1 MTSLMTIVT
10 MTSATYVVLLRGS
23 LAWHGV
29 HIATS
34 GYRSPLIA
42 SLISH
47 RSPPMASLIRYG
59 ELLHESLARHGAFVA
74 PRPRVKPEGVKPEG
88 VKPEG
93 VKPEGV
99 QPEGVKPEGAV
110 VVRTAVSA
118 AGGTLELLQV
128 RLPLM
133 ASHRLS
139 SPLIASDDL

>member
-1 MTSLMTIVT
+1 
-10 MTSATYVVLLRGS
+10 
-23 LAWHGV
+23 
-29 HIATS
+29 
-34 GYRSPLIA
+34 
-42 SLISH
+42 
-47 RSPPMASLIRYG
+47 MASLIRYG
-59 ELLHESLARHGAFVA
+59 ELLLESLARHGAFVA

-93 VKPEGV
+93 VK
-99 QPEGVKPEGAV
+99 PEGVKPEGAV

>member
-1 MTSLMTIVT
+1 
-10 MTSATYVVLLRGS
+10 
-23 LAWHGV
+23 
-29 HIATS
+29 
-34 GYRSPLIA
+34 
-42 SLISH
+42 
-47 RSPPMASLIRYG
+47 MASLIRYG
-59 ELLHESLARHGAFVA
+59 ELLLESLARHGAFVA

-99 QPEGVKPEGAV
+99 KPEGVKPEGVKPEGAV

>member
-1 MTSLMTIVT
+1 MTSDDLPDDYRDDDVG
-10 MTSATYVVLLRGS
+10 YV
-23 LAWHGV
+23 
-29 HIATS
+29 
-34 GYRSPLIA
+34 RSPAARVAGLARRPNSHEWLPSPPTA

-47 RSPPMASLIRYG
+47 RSPPIASLIRYG
-59 ELLHESLARHGAFVA
+59 ELLLESLARHGAFVA

-93 VKPEGV
+93 
-99 QPEGVKPEGAV
+99 AV

-128 RLPLM
+128 RWPLM

>member
-1 MTSLMTIVT
+1 
-10 MTSATYVVLLRGS
+10 
-23 LAWHGV
+23 
-29 HIATS
+29 
-34 GYRSPLIA
+34 
-42 SLISH
+42 
-47 RSPPMASLIRYG
+47 MASLIRYG
-59 ELLHESLARHGAFVA
+59 ELLLESLARHGAFVA

-99 QPEGVKPEGAV
+99 KPEGVKPEGVKPEGVKPEGAV

-128 RLPLM
+128 RWPLM

>member
-1 MTSLMTIVT
+1 
-10 MTSATYVVLLRGS
+10 
-23 LAWHGV
+23 
-29 HIATS
+29 
-34 GYRSPLIA
+34 
-42 SLISH
+42 
-47 RSPPMASLIRYG
+47 MASLIRYG
-59 ELLHESLARHGAFVA
+59 ELLLESLARHGAFVA
-74 PRPRVKPEGVKPEG
+74 PRPRVKPGVKPEG

-99 QPEGVKPEGAV
+99 KPEGVKPEGAV

-128 RLPLM
+128 RWPLM

>member
-1 MTSLMTIVT
+1 
-10 MTSATYVVLLRGS
+10 
-23 LAWHGV
+23 
-29 HIATS
+29 
-34 GYRSPLIA
+34 
-42 SLISH
+42 
-47 RSPPMASLIRYG
+47 MASLIRYG
-59 ELLHESLARHGAFVA
+59 ELLLESLARHGAFVA

-99 QPEGVKPEGAV
+99 KPEGAV

-133 ASHRLS
+133 ASRRLS
-139 SPLIASDDL
+139 SPLIACDDL

>member
-1 MTSLMTIVT
+1 MTSDDLPDDYRDD
-10 MTSATYVVLLRGS
+10 YVVLLRGS

-29 HIATS
+29 QTATS
-34 GYRSPLIA
+34 GYRSPPIA

-59 ELLHESLARHGAFVA
+59 ELLLESLARHGAFVA
-74 PRPRVKPEGVKPEG
+74 PRPRMK
-88 VKPEG
+88 
-93 VKPEGV
+93 
-99 QPEGVKPEGAV
+99 PEGVKPEGAV

-128 RLPLM
+128 RWPLM

-139 SPLIASDDL
+139 SPLIASDDR

>member
-1 MTSLMTIVT
+1 MTSDDLPDDYRDDDVG
-10 MTSATYVVLLRGS
+10 YV
-23 LAWHGV
+23 
-29 HIATS
+29 
-34 GYRSPLIA
+34 RSPAARVAGLARRPNSHEWLPSPPIA

-59 ELLHESLARHGAFVA
+59 ELLLESLARHGAFVA

-88 VKPEG
+88 VK
-93 VKPEGV
+93 
-99 QPEGVKPEGAV
+99 PEGVKPEGAV

-133 ASHRLS
+133 ASHLLS

>member
-1 MTSLMTIVT
+1 
-10 MTSATYVVLLRGS
+10 
-23 LAWHGV
+23 
-29 HIATS
+29 
-34 GYRSPLIA
+34 
-42 SLISH
+42 
-47 RSPPMASLIRYG
+47 MASLIRYG
-59 ELLHESLARHGAFVA
+59 ELLLESLARHGAFVA

-93 VKPEGV
+93 VKPEG
-99 QPEGVKPEGAV
+99 AV

-133 ASHRLS
+133 ASRRLS

>member
-10 MTSATYVVLLRGS
+10 ITSATYVVLLRGS

-29 HIATS
+29 QIATS
-34 GYRSPLIA
+34 GYRSPPMA

-47 RSPPMASLIRYG
+47 RSPPIASLIRYG
-59 ELLHESLARHGAFVA
+59 ELLLESLARHGAFVA
-74 PRPRVKPEGVKPEG
+74 PRPRVK
-88 VKPEG
+88 
-93 VKPEGV
+93 
-99 QPEGVKPEGAV
+99 PEGVKPEGAV

-128 RLPLM
+128 RSPLM

>member
-1 MTSLMTIVT
+1 MTSDDLPDDYRDDDVG
-10 MTSATYVVLLRGS
+10 YV
-23 LAWHGV
+23 
-29 HIATS
+29 
-34 GYRSPLIA
+34 RSPAARVAGLARRPNSHEWLPSPPIA

-59 ELLHESLARHGAFVA
+59 ELLLESLARHGAFVA
-74 PRPRVKPEGVKPEG
+74 PRPRVK
-88 VKPEG
+88 
-93 VKPEGV
+93 
-99 QPEGVKPEGAV
+99 PEGVKPEGAV

-139 SPLIASDDL
+139 SPLLPLNASDDR